1 MEFYAKT
8 FLFNVIFYQI
18 LMSFKIFENILRSS
32 FKRKLLCG
40 GVILID
46 LKVSQRQNS
55 KILTQSY

>member
-1 MEFYAKT
+1 MDFYAKT

-18 LMSFKIFENILRSS
+18 LMSFKIFENILHSS
-32 FKRKLLCG
+32 FKRKLLYG

-46 LKVSQRQNS
+46 LKVSQRQKS